1 MLVISLAP
9 STAAYGDTNGSSQN
23 NEASV
28 VAVDEGDSLS
38 NDEAD
43 EVAANSSTEAIA
55 KSEDDSTS
63 GDSANILSDS
73 AKDEDSGTTGLSE
86 KKAEAKDYVYA
97 TADWSWL
104 VEVSTASD
112 MPADLMAGGS
122 AAAVFTPLAGD
133 ELSAAE
139 SAVAAKWDGDLSG
152 RVTAGRVSLSEGSIP
167 ADAKV
172 TVTSLGRS
180 ANDSWAGYD
189 FAGGELAANG
199 SLGMNQ
205 TAQMNGYGFELDG
218 ASASDPLVLVKTTG
232 LSEKKAEAK
241 DYVYATADW
250 SWLVEVSTASDMPA
264 DLMAGG
270 SAAAVFTPLAGDEL
284 SAAESAVAA
293 KWDGDL
299 SGRVTAGRVS
309 LSEGSIPAD
318 AKVTVTSLGR
328 SANDSWAG
336 YDFAGGELA
345 ANGSLGMNQTAQMN
359 GYGFELD
366 GASASDPLVLVKTTG
381 LSEIA
386 VEKHQYVYTDTTGA
400 WAVEINTGSSSM
412 PKDAL
417 SGDPSMSFAEFTSAN
432 NDLKDEIG
440 KALSTLYDGDLS
452 FEAGTLKIQGLD
464 SLPGDSEVSIWR
476 MGCMSNKAWK
486 GYTFADGKLSQVG
499 GMGTYFETS
508 SYSFGS
514 ATLGGTVVLID
525 TSGLTEK
532 LQPGTYTITANPY
545 IPGSDNVVLE
555 GVSVYLASPA
565 FPPTMPAS
573 NNATLTVAEDGTKYL
588 TIKFDNTAGD
598 IFTQQNIEG
607 GDGVE
612 VIEAHRNDTLYE
624 GPDGATSANGR
635 IDRLELK
642 LLNDSGE
649 YSFSNCQQFPTI
661 IGKFTN
667 MQVRLSVDFSSA
679 VRTYVPDDG
688 PDNQTFSTTFT
699 DDATGVSV
707 EVASTDAAT
716 IAELRKQGVKLVVSK
731 DGNGYDSAQQQLA
744 AAYTSPLDF
753 SLYDISLL
761 SAAGYAIALNG
772 NTKVVASLPTNAT
785 SIADAYCINGAAL
798 TQINENASVKDGK
811 VAVEWPST
819 GTFAV
824 VNKDVA
830 SRWYSRTLTN
840 ASTGLAW
847 QMDLTDSRSKYQTG
861 TITSH
866 PEKLLGQ
873 ITSFETAAAFDA
885 DRDAALEAI
894 KQAYSGAFNDAASV
908 ATSLSVDSG
917 VAHAPITL
925 WSEGGNSHYMLH
937 VPSSYCSLDGL
948 QAFYIKANG
957 SSYEP
962 TLLSVSVFDGEA
974 VVDVFPETMT
984 EDQARARSQE
994 LFNGMFPKDAV
1005 SADKGFILLIPGS
1018 SVKRVEKTYESNG
1031 ATLTLAS
1038 SRNVVADKM
1047 KTAKFSATAFAN
1059 DSAEVQALRS
1069 QFASSMSIDPAFSL
1083 TGVELDDEAGNLL
1096 PVSDSDSMTLTLPAS
1111 GMEDPVL
1118 YLWDGAA
1125 IQKVP
1130 SSYKNGLISASITT
1144 FGAYAVVDNAT
1155 AVEKNYDQVFTDSTT
1170 GVQVRVTTKNP
1181 LLGVKLE
1188 ALAAAGNALHVEK
1201 AGADSDVY
1209 ATVNAALAKEY
1220 EEVPAFQAISLSL
1233 MDGDATVDLK
1243 SATSVTVSFATASAK
1258 PALFSVDGSKLSK
1271 LDTSLETGVVSADV
1285 KSLGSFALADAANAS
1300 ERQWVIKEFK
1310 DDSTGATLKVTTRE
1324 GGMISRLDGASFK
1337 TTLLDKDDDAYV
1349 DVAKFLNYTYYR
1361 VGKGTTV
1368 YDVALIDSDGKLVEP
1383 EDEETSMV
1391 LTRVPMLDDYNKD
1404 LFSATYCLKDG
1415 VATQLKIPG
1424 MYYDGGRYY
1433 NWDMNIHGFG
1443 TFIWLS
1449 DKPSGESDEK
1459 TQPYSNV
1466 AVPEGKTL
1474 QYTGDAQ
1481 IGIEQNKGYYEIDGS
1496 RDGVAEATEPGK
1508 YSNVLTLRADYF
1520 RWVDENGVPLEGN
1533 PRSVTVNWE
1542 ILPGDT
1548 TITWQGTVS
1557 ANLFVDGKYN
1567 TVIPG
1572 ATAYMTNGTNPNGE
1586 GGYDK
1591 GTPTKPVSDN
1601 AKLKVY
1607 SDGTMEVA
1615 FDVVNPVF
1623 TLRSIAGC
1631 DYAEIVDSQSN
1642 ESRITS
1648 LTIKLAKAKSEYTFM
1663 DCTQYP
1669 TILGAEWHV
1678 PMGLKVDFP
1687 ESSGVK
1693 VDDDSA
1699 ENAVTNLKALVKAA
1713 EDAANSATVSSDGSD
1728 VGMMDTWTTQT
1739 HVDSLRAKIAKAK
1752 AALESGGQSAIAD
1765 ASSELADELF
1775 SFNKSFANGTK
1786 QNGGSN
1792 GSQNSSGS
1800 NEANG
1805 SANGGSNGGIATTDG
1820 HLAAGTYTVSGNVWL
1835 PKSQTGLPLNPHLSN
1850 GGFPPSSPVSS
1861 NATLV
1866 VDGSGHAYVR
1876 IPVTI
1881 QDKVMV
1887 VNNVWGSGVSFDG
1900 STITIDLGTP
1910 SAGQTRFSGT
1920 CQVSV
1925 TIGWLAQTIAA
1936 GIFNG
1941 VWDHTWTAN
1950 WEVDLGS
1957 TLPASGGG
1965 TLPAAAQAI
1974 LNGAN
1979 GVAAEESAAEAAL
1992 AALDENGSSASESAA
2007 AKKAGSQAASDE
2019 GDAADGGMAPVIV
2032 SCIALGVVAVAA
2044 IAVWLLL
2051 SRKKRNAAAEAGADS
2066 ANGE

>member
-1 MLVISLAP
+1 MMLVISLAP

-28 VAVDEGDSLS
+28 AAVDEGDSLS

-73 AKDEDSGTTGLSE
+73 VKDEDSGTTGLSE

-432 NDLKDEIG
+432 NDQKDEIG

-486 GYTFADGKLSQVG
+486 GYTFADGKLSLVG

-525 TSGLTEK
+525 ASGLTEK

-555 GVSVYLASPA
+555 GVSVYLASPS

-679 VRTYVPDDG
+679 VRMYTPDED
-688 PDNQTFSTTFT
+688 PDNQAFSTTFT

-716 IAELRKQGVKLVVSK
+716 IAELKKRGVKLVVSK
-731 DGNGYDSAQQQLA
+731 DGNGYDSIQQQLA
-744 AAYTSPLDF
+744 SAYTSPLDF
-753 SLYDISLL
+753 SLYDISFL
-761 SAAGYAIALNG
+761 SEAGYAIALNG
-772 NTKVVASLPTNAT
+772 NTKIVASLPTDAA
-785 SIADAYCINGAAL
+785 SITDTYCVNSTAL
-798 TQINENASVKDGK
+798 TQIDENASVKDGK
-811 VAVEWPST
+811 VTVEWPTT
-819 GTFAV
+819 GSFAV
-824 VNKDVA
+824 VNKDKA
-830 SRWYSRTLTN
+830 SKWYSRTLTN
-840 ASTGLAW
+840 SGTGLAW

-861 TITSH
+861 TITGH

-873 ITSFETAAAFDA
+873 ITSFETAMATDT
-885 DRDAALEAI
+885 DRDAAVDVV
-894 KQAYSGAFNDAASV
+894 KQAYSGMFND
-908 ATSLSVDSG
+908 TSSIVVRVSADSG
-917 VAHAPITL
+917 VAHAPITS
-925 WSEGGNSHYMLH
+925 WSEGGNSHYTLH

-948 QAFYIKANG
+948 QAFYIKVNG

-962 TLLSVSVFDGEA
+962 TLLSVSALGDEA
-974 VVDVFPETMT
+974 VVDVFPETLT

-994 LFNGMFPKDAV
+994 LFNGMFPDDAV
-1005 SADKGFILLIPGS
+1005 SADRGFILLVPES
-1018 SVKRVEKTYESNG
+1018 TVKQTKKSYESNG
-1031 ATLTLAS
+1031 ATLTLSS
-1038 SRNVVADKM
+1038 SRNAVSDKM
-1047 KTAKFSATAFAN
+1047 ESAKFTATAYAN
-1059 DSAEVQALRS
+1059 DSAEAQALRS
-1069 QFASSMSIDPAFSL
+1069 QFASSMSIDPAFTL
-1083 TGVELDDEAGNLL
+1083 TGIELDDEAGNLL
-1096 PVSDSDSMTLTLPAS
+1096 PVSVEDSMTLTLSTS
-1111 GMEDPVL
+1111 GMKDPVL
-1118 YLWDGAA
+1118 YLWDGSG
-1125 IQKVP
+1125 IQKVA
-1130 SSYKNGLISASITT
+1130 SSYRDGQISASITT
-1144 FGAYAVVDNAT
+1144 FGAYVVVDNAT
-1155 AVEKNYDQVFTDSTT
+1155 AVEKSYDQVFSDSAT

-1181 LLGVKLE
+1181 ILGVKLE
-1188 ALAAAGNALHVEK
+1188 ALASAGNVLRVEK
-1201 AGADSDVY
+1201 AGADSDIH
-1209 ATVNAALAKEY
+1209 ATVNTALGKEY
-1220 EEVPAFQAISLSL
+1220 EEVPAFQVMSLSL
-1233 MDGDATVDLK
+1233 MDGDAAVDLK
-1243 SATSVTVSFATASAK
+1243 NATSVTVSFATASSS

-1271 LDTSLETGVVSADV
+1271 LDTMLEAGSVSSSV
-1285 KSLGSFALADAANAS
+1285 KSLGTYALVDASNVT
-1300 ERQWVIKEFK
+1300 EREWVTKEFVDETSGVTIK
-1310 DDSTGATLKVTTRE
+1310 LTTRE
-1324 GGMISRLDGASFK
+1324 AEIVSRLDGAKLVATMLSEE
-1337 TTLLDKDDDAYV
+1337 DEAYGP
-1349 DVAKFLNYTYYR
+1349 VAEYLQNNFYKVT
-1361 VGKGTTV
+1361 KGTTA
-1368 YDVALIDSDGKLVEP
+1368 YTIKLIDAQGNLIEP
-1383 EDEETSMV
+1383 ADEETEV
-1391 LTRVPMLDDYNKD
+1391 LVSKLPM
-1404 LFSATYCLKDG
+1404 SADW
-1415 VATQLKIPG
+1415 
-1424 MYYDGGRYY
+1424 R
-1433 NWDMNIHGFG
+1433 HGFAGEYLIRDGQVLECHAKLYGSDWVGDMRLSHFG
-1443 TFIWLS
+1443 TVFAVS
-1449 DKPSGESDEK
+1449 DDGRNG
-1459 TQPYSNV
+1459 TLPYVNV
-1466 AVPEGKTL
+1466 TVPVGKTL
-1474 QYTGDAQ
+1474 QYTGDVQ
-1481 IGIEQNKGYYEIDGS
+1481 TGIEQNRSMYEIDGS
-1496 RDGVAEATEPGK
+1496 LDGTAEGIEPGK
-1508 YSNVLTLRADYF
+1508 YSNVLTLRADHC

-1542 ILPGDT
+1542 ILPGDP

-1642 ESRITS
+1642 GSRITS

-1765 ASSELADELF
+1765 ASGELADELF
-1775 SFNKSFANGTK
+1775 SFNKSFANGSK

-1792 GSQNSSGS
+1792 GSQNNAGS
-1800 NEANG
+1800 NETNG

-1910 SAGQTRFSGT
+1910 SAGQTTFTGT

-1925 TIGWLAQTIAA
+1925 TIGWLAKTIAA

-1957 TLPASGGG
+1957 VLPASGGG

-1979 GVAAEESAAEAAL
+1979 GVAAQESAAEAAL
-1992 AALDENGSSASESAA
+1992 AALDEGGSSASESAA

-2019 GDAADGGMAPVIV
+2019 GGAADGGMAPVTV
-2032 SCIALGVVAVAA
+2032 ACIALGAVAVAA
-2044 IAVWLLL
+2044 IAAWLLL
-2051 SRKKRNAAAEAGADS
+2051 SRRKRNAAAEAGADS